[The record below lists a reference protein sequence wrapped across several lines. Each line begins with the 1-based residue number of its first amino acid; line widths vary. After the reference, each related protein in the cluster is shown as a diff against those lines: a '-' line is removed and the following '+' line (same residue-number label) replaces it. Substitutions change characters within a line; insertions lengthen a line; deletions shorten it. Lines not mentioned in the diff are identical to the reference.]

1 MESALKQEET
11 SEMLFKQHLQPS
23 ENINTEISDE
33 LVPQYM
39 NEVYDWA
46 YVSSANADLLDN
58 PLTVSI
64 LLFLQDKKL
73 LRNFLAPINPGSKM
87 LMLAHVY
94 GPMVEKI
101 AQHIGKDGQFHLID
115 VTPVQV
121 RHAIKKLKD
130 IPWARAWQADAR
142 SGGIGE
148 YDVIGSF
155 FLLHE
160 VPDDVKAGILNNM
173 LSRIRPGG
181 QAIFIDYGNPH
192 KYHPLRP
199 LLKYINHHLE
209 PFAHALW
216 ENPIESFAT
225 ENLRSDYRWETKR
238 IFGGLYQRVI
248 ATKIR

>member
-1 MESALKQEET
+1 MESAVKKEEGNAFT
-11 SEMLFKQHLQPS
+11 KLSSQPT
-23 ENINTEISDE
+23 EVVNTEISDD
-33 LVPQYM
+33 LVPDYM

-46 YVSSANADLLDN
+46 YVSSSNADLLDN
-58 PLTVSI
+58 PLTVAI

-73 LRNFLAPINPGSKM
+73 LRNFLAPIKPGSKM

-101 AQHIGKDGQFHLID
+101 AHHIGKDGQFHLID

-130 IPWARAWQADAR
+130 VPWARAWQADAR
-142 SGGIGE
+142 NGGVGE
-148 YDVIGSF
+148 YDAIGSF

-160 VPDDVKAGILNNM
+160 VPDDVKTDILTNM
-173 LSRIRPGG
+173 LTRVKPGG
-181 QAIFIDYGNPH
+181 KAVFIDYGNPH

-209 PFAHALW
+209 PFANSLW
-216 ENPIESFAT
+216 ENSIESFAT
-225 ENLRSDYRWETKR
+225 KELRSNFHWETKR